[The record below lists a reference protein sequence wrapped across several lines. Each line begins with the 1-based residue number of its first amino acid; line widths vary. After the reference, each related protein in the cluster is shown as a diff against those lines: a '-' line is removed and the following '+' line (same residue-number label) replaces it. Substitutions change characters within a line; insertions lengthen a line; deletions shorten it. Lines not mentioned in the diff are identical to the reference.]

1 MGLSQINIAV
11 SEMDATTQQN
21 AAMVEEATAAAR
33 SLASEVEGM
42 SRQIARFRVG
52 EAPVGAA
59 VPVAVLRHRPAPA
72 TQRITRPAPPRAVGN
87 TALAVSNDD
96 WSEF

>member
-1 MGLSQINIAV
+1 
-11 SEMDATTQQN
+11 MDGVTQQN

-33 SLASEVEGM
+33 SLASEVEEM

-52 EAPVGAA
+52 EAPVGTVA
-59 VPVAVLRHRPAPA
+59 PVAMLHHRAPPAA
-72 TQRITRPAPPRAVGN
+72 QRIARPAPPRAVGN